1 MKIQY
6 KHASDP
12 DKVKIFDTVKSLRNN
27 PFITQSQ
34 EIYDAHTLVQME
46 SDINVLEF
54 KVIADTD

>member
-6 KHASDP
+6 KHTSDP

-34 EIYDAHTLVQME
+34 EIYDARTLVQME
-46 SDINVLEF
+46 SDMNVLEF

>member
-6 KHASDP
+6 KHTSDP

-27 PFITQSQ
+27 SFITQSQ

-46 SDINVLEF
+46 SDMNVLEF

>member
-6 KHASDP
+6 KHTSDP

-46 SDINVLEF
+46 SDMNILEF
-54 KVIADTD
+54 KVIED